1 MCGVARTVGAR
12 VCWMRAVRW
21 LSRRGD
27 YRAPQKGRY
36 RVALVALGSGAA
48 WAGSMACCT
57 GREEK
62 FDRGVNI

>member
-12 VCWMRAVRW
+12 VCRMRAVRW

-27 YRAPQKGRY
+27 YRALGSGRY
-36 RVALVALGSGAA
+36 RVALVALGSGAD
-48 WAGSMACCT
+48 WACSMACCT

-62 FDRGVNI
+62 LDRGVNI